1 MQRRPV
7 LHVARRFPYGWTV
20 RVVEHV
26 GHRAVTRWHADVD
39 TLAELHA
46 ALEAVARLRRTILE
60 GGNR

>member
-1 MQRRPV
+1 MTRRPV

-26 GHRAVTRWHADVD
+26 GHRVVARWHGEVE
-39 TLAELHA
+39 TMAELHT
-46 ALEAVARLRRTILE
+46 ALEAAARIRRIILE